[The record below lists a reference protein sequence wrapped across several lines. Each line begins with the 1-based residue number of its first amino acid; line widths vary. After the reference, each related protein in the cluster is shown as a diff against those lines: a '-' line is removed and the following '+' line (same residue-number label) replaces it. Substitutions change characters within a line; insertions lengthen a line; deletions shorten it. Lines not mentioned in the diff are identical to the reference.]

1 MSGHSKWAT
10 IKRKKGATDAKRGK
24 IFSKLIKEITVA
36 AKMGGGDPGGNPR
49 LRTAVDAAKAEN
61 MPNDN
66 INRAIKR
73 GAGEMEGVNY
83 DEITYEAYG
92 PGGAAI
98 MIEVLTDNKN
108 RTVAEIRHTLSKG
121 GGNMGES
128 GSVGWIFHKKGSIA
142 VDKKATNEDAL
153 MELALEAGAE
163 DIYDGGDVF
172 EVITD
177 PASFET
183 VLKAIKGK
191 NLPTLS
197 AKIGL
202 TPQNTVK
209 LTGDPAEKMLKL
221 MEHLEDNDDV
231 QNVYANF
238 DISEEEM
245 EKLTK

>member
-49 LRTAVDAAKAEN
+49 LRTAIDAAKAEN

-66 INRAIKR
+66 IQRAVKR
-73 GAGEMEGVNY
+73 GSGEMEGVTY

-92 PGGAAI
+92 PGGAAM

-108 RTVAEIRHTLSKG
+108 RTVAEIRHMLSKG

-128 GSVGWIFHKKGSIA
+128 GSVGWIFHKKGSIV
-142 VDKKATNEDAL
+142 VDKGAVAEDAL

-163 DIYDGGDVF
+163 DIQDAGDSF
-172 EVITD
+172 EVVTD
-177 PASFET
+177 PSSFDA
-183 VLKAIKGK
+183 VLSAIKGK
-191 NLPTLS
+191 NIPTVS

-202 TPQNTVK
+202 IPQNTVQ
-209 LTGDPAEKMLKL
+209 LTGDPAEKILKL
-221 MEHLEDNDDV
+221 MENLEDHDDV

-245 EKLTK
+245 EKLAK